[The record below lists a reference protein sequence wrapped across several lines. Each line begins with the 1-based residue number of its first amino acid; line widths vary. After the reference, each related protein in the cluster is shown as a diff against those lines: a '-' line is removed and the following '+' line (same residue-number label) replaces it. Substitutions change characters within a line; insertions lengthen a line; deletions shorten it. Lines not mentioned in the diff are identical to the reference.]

1 MKKIIGLLAVA
12 VLMSVSAF
20 SQKPTYYAKVN
31 KVEGLYIYVNAE
43 PVDQYEE
50 LGYLKKKGLWWQCQ
64 YTEIFNYFFKRCKKE
79 YPRANALILYLSAEG
94 GKATA
99 IYIPDVEKVKESEQL
114 AK

>member
-1 MKKIIGLLAVA
+1 MKKIVGLLAVA

-50 LGYLKKKGLWWQCQ
+50 LGYLKKKVFGGSVNILRFLI
-64 YTEIFNYFFKRCKKE
+64 IFLKGVKRNIPERTHLSCIYLPKE
-79 YPRANALILYLSAEG
+79 VKQQLS
-94 GKATA
+94 
-99 IYIPDVEKVKESEQL
+99 IFL
-114 AK
+114 M

>member
-1 MKKIIGLLAVA
+1 MKKIVVLLAVA
-12 VLMSVSAF
+12 VLISVSAF

-79 YPRANALILYLSAEG
+79 YPKANALILYLSAEG

-99 IYIPDVEKVKESEQL
+99 VYIPDLEKVKDTDQT